1 MYTLK
6 VILSV
11 HTRRC
16 IRFFW
21 IHTFRF
27 YSDVPTV
34 FCRRDH
40 LVCTVWKICAHV
52 SEPRASFAK
61 SRHLQWHLEITWL
74 PAPWLHRQPRWTL
87 TGFKH
92 WVVSMPSTSLLLR
105 NFQKTRKRRETTTM
119 MSRLHW
125 STWYCYWSTTS
136 CSSTVVVPGSN
147 THCTTKIPVLVV
159 SLHTAELYC
168 ILAKMYAHNHAG

>member
-1 MYTLK
+1 M
-6 VILSV
+6 
-11 HTRRC
+11 
-16 IRFFW
+16 
-21 IHTFRF
+21 
-27 YSDVPTV
+27 

-52 SEPRASFAK
+52 SNLRASFAK

-119 MSRLHW
+119 MSPLHW

-147 THCTTKIPVLVV
+147 THCTTKIPVIVASSYCCTV
-159 SLHTAELYC
+159 SLQRCMHIIMLYKVN
-168 ILAKMYAHNHAG
+168 LEWVYAFYPLQKGHG